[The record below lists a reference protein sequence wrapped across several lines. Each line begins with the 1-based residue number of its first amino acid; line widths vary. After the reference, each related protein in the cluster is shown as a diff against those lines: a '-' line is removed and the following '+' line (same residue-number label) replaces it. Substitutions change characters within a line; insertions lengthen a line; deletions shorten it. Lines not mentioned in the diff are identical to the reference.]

1 MLFGG
6 FLLNKGKHIFLS
18 YVAHH
23 SNFSVLCLD
32 HIPPV
37 LRWVE
42 WPTNVANVHARYH
55 VHWTLLFFSW
65 LQHFSFFN
73 YGYEALIVN
82 ELKDITLV
90 DKSIA
95 DIQIPGPIILSR
107 FGFDGQAFWKD
118 VIYLIIYLAVTMTAA
133 FAFLKFLVKEQR

>member
-1 MLFGG
+1 
-6 FLLNKGKHIFLS
+6 
-18 YVAHH
+18 
-23 SNFSVLCLD
+23 
-32 HIPPV
+32 
-37 LRWVE
+37 
-42 WPTNVANVHARYH
+42 
-55 VHWTLLFFSW
+55 
-65 LQHFSFFN
+65 
-73 YGYEALIVN
+73 VN